1 MAKRAAK
8 KAAKKPAAKRAK
20 AAPKR
25 RIKAP
30 EKSRREYL
38 PGYEWKQDKV
48 ERVVT
53 FIEKFCRHSQGEQ
66 AGKPFTLLDW
76 QRDEVIAPLY
86 GWYNPDGTRRFR
98 TSAIWISKKN
108 GKSTLIS
115 ALCAYELMAAG
126 EKGAQVYSAAND
138 RYQAGIVARSMIS
151 MLKSNP
157 ALLKHVEIVESRNA
171 VLHRASNSRYTV
183 LSADA
188 HRAEGIDAS
197 FVVVDEC
204 HSMPNDKLW
213 RALRYATAARS
224 NPLFISIST
233 AGFDKRGIWWE
244 IWKQSEQNMADPSLD
259 PAFYGRI
266 WAASK
271 DDDHESEETWRKAN
285 PSLGHTIS
293 VQSFAADEQESRNS
307 PSKRNSWLRYR
318 LNCPD
323 TTADERWF
331 RPGDWERCQVEPME
345 FGERPVFCGVDLAS
359 TWDTTS
365 FVAVS
370 PDDDGNLDVFAKFF
384 VPRDNAF
391 EREKTDKVPYSAWTE
406 QGYLVA
412 TPGNICDYG
421 VLQAFIEDFC
431 KNHNVQTIAFD
442 RWNASMLMTA
452 LYQQGI
458 PVTGYSQSFSSL
470 SGPSKR
476 LETLVAGGRLRVGQN
491 PVLAWQ
497 SGNCVVIEDGNQ
509 NIRPS
514 KKASNEKI
522 DGIVSLVMAIGVLD
536 TAEAQ
541 QEQNYEIYWI

>member
-1 MAKRAAK
+1 MAK
-8 KAAKKPAAKRAK
+8 KAAKKATS
-20 AAPKR
+20 APRR

-38 PGYEWKQDKV
+38 PGYEWRQDKV
-48 ERVVT
+48 DRVIT

-86 GWYNPDGTRRFR
+86 GWYNPNGTRRFR
-98 TSAIWISKKN
+98 NAAIWISKKN

-115 ALCAYELMAAG
+115 ALCAYELMAGG
-126 EKGAQVYSAAND
+126 EKGAQVFSAAND
-138 RYQAGIVARSMIS
+138 RYQAGIVARSMIA

-157 ALLKHVEIVESRNA
+157 ALLKHVEIVESRNS

-197 FVVVDEC
+197 FVCVDEC
-204 HSMPNDKLW
+204 HAMPNDKLW
-213 RALRYATAARS
+213 RALKYSTAARS
-224 NPLFISIST
+224 NPLFVSIST
-233 AGFDKRGIWWE
+233 AGYDKRGVWWE
-244 IWKQSEQNMADPSLD
+244 VWKQSEQNMVDPSLD

-266 WAASK
+266 WAASIT
-271 DDDHESEETWRKAN
+271 DDHEDEEVWRKAN
-285 PSLGHTIS
+285 PSLGETIS
-293 VQSFAADEQESRNS
+293 VHSFAADEQESRNS

-331 RPGDWERCQVEPME
+331 RPGDWERCQTEPVP
-345 FGERPVFCGVDLAS
+345 FGDRPVFCGVDLGS

-365 FVAVS
+365 FVAVAS
-370 PDDDGNLDVFAKFF
+370 DDNGFLDVYAKFF

-391 EREKTDKVPYSAWTE
+391 EREKNDKVPYSAWTE
-406 QGYLVA
+406 QGYMVA
-412 TPGNICDYG
+412 TPGNICDYN
-421 VLQAFIEDFC
+421 VLQQFIEEFC

-442 RWNASMLMTA
+442 RWNASMLMTN

-470 SGPSKR
+470 SAPSKR
-476 LETLVAGGRLRVGQN
+476 LETLVGSAKLRVGSN

-497 SGNCVVIEDGNQ
+497 SGNVVVIEDGNQ

-514 KKASNEKI
+514 KKQSSEKI

-536 TAEAQ
+536 TTEAQ
-541 QEQNYEIYWI
+541 AENNYEIYWI